1 MERIL
6 YYYNN
11 IIILGFCQNIEYYN
25 KILRLI
31 TKCST
36 IYVVKCLTTYN
47 GSYHIPLVCK
57 TVAEQFYNNILVY
70 SITASNHTLITSY
83 QSYPHFHFLE
93 PPEDLSAN
101 GPEISTT
108 HHSGFVFSYCYYLC
122 IFFSYNP
129 RLKRYQSYSL
139 VSFVIFIYHNLAYI
153 LIVAYIRIC
162 NRSLISK

>member
-1 MERIL
+1 MEHIL

-36 IYVVKCLTTYN
+36 TYVVKCLTIRIMDLIIFL
-47 GSYHIPLVCK
+47 SSAKRQL
-57 TVAEQFYNNILVY
+57 NNFIIIY

-122 IFFSYNP
+122 IFFHITHTP
-129 RLKRYQSYSL
+129 E
-139 VSFVIFIYHNLAYI
+139 VIPI
-153 LIVAYIRIC
+153 
-162 NRSLISK
+162 